1 MAGTRQAAVDRGAEG
16 TGMSVDSADVI
27 IVGGGIMGAATAFFL
42 RKRGVSVIL
51 LERGLVG
58 QQASG
63 VNFGNVRRQG
73 RHIEQMPLANRS
85 REIRGKLKA
94 LIGDNAEFLP
104 SGHLRVGYRPEQV
117 ERMEQHA
124 HDTRPFGL
132 GLQMLDAQAVRKR
145 FPFLGPDVIA
155 GSYAPHDGHANPR
168 LAAPAFCRGT
178 LREGAHI
185 FQNTEIVHIE
195 KDPED
200 FRVTAA
206 DGRVFRAPTVLVT
219 AGAWANRIST
229 GFGEPVPIQARGP
242 QMAVTEPVPY
252 AITPVMGV
260 ATDQMAEGIYFRQVA
275 RGNIVLGGC
284 AREAVDL
291 DKRRAYVRRQNT
303 LLQFTQLQRVVPALK
318 NLSIIR
324 VWSGIESYTQ
334 DERPIIGPSSRVT
347 GLYYAF
353 GFNGEGFQLGP
364 GVGDVMAELI
374 HTGATST
381 PIGHYHIGRF
391 ADPMKSAA

>member
-1 MAGTRQAAVDRGAEG
+1 
-16 TGMSVDSADVI
+16 MSKHSADVI

-42 RKRGVSVIL
+42 RRRGVSVIL
-51 LERGLVG
+51 LERGLIG

-73 RHIEQMPLANRS
+73 RYLDQMPLANRS
-85 REIRGKLKA
+85 RAIWVRLKE
-94 LIGDNAEFLP
+94 LIGDDAEYLL
-104 SGHLRVGYRPEQV
+104 SGHLRVGYRPEHV
-117 ERMEQHA
+117 ARMEQHA
-124 HDTRPFGL
+124 QDTRPFGL
-132 GLQMLDAQAVRKR
+132 DLQMLSAQAVRKR
-145 FPFLGPDVIA
+145 FPYLGPDVIA
-155 GSYAPHDGHANPR
+155 GSLAPHDGHANPR
-168 LAAPAFCRGT
+168 LAAPAFGRAAM
-178 LREGAHI
+178 REGA
-185 FQNTEIVHIE
+185 QVYENTEIVHVE
-195 KDPED
+195 KEAED

-229 GFGEPVPIQARGP
+229 SFGEPVPIQAKGP

-252 AITPVMGV
+252 AIAPVIGV
-260 ATDQMAEGIYFRQVA
+260 ASEQMAEGIYFRQVA

-284 AREAVDL
+284 AREEVDL
-291 DKRRAYVRRQNT
+291 DKRRAYVRPENT
-303 LLQFTQLQRVVPALK
+303 LHQFAQLQRVIPALK

-324 VWSGIESYTQ
+324 VWSGIESYTK
-334 DERPIIGPSSRVT
+334 DDRPVMGPSSRVP

-381 PIGHYHIGRF
+381 PIELYHIGRF
-391 ADPMKSAA
+391 AKPASVAS

>member
-1 MAGTRQAAVDRGAEG
+1 
-16 TGMSVDSADVI
+16 MSVQRADVV

-42 RKRGVSVIL
+42 RKRGVPVIL
-51 LERGLVG
+51 LERGLIG

-73 RHIEQMPLANRS
+73 RYLDQLPLANRS
-85 REIRGKLKA
+85 REIWGKLKE
-94 LIGDNAEFLP
+94 LIGDDAEFLL
-104 SGHLRVGYRPEQV
+104 SGHLRVGYRPEHV
-117 ERMEQHA
+117 ERMEQHVR
-124 HDTRPFGL
+124 DTRPYGL
-132 GLQMLDAQAVRKR
+132 GLQMLSAQAVRQR
-145 FPFLGPDVIA
+145 FPYLGPDVIA
-155 GSYAPHDGHANPR
+155 GSYAPFDGHANPR
-168 LAAPAFCRGT
+168 LAAPAFGRAAV
-178 LREGAHI
+178 RQGA
-185 FQNTEIVHIE
+185 QVCENTDIVEIE
-195 KDPED
+195 KDGGD

-206 DGRVFRAPTVLVT
+206 DGRVFRAPAVLVT

-229 GFGEPVPIQARGP
+229 SFGEPVPIKPKGP

-252 AITPVMGV
+252 AIAPVMGV
-260 ATDQMAEGIYFRQVA
+260 ASDQMEEGIYFRQVA

-284 AREAVDL
+284 AREEVDL
-291 DKRRAYVRRQNT
+291 ERRRAYVNPRNT
-303 LLQFTQLQRVVPALK
+303 LHQLTQLQRVVPALK

-324 VWSGIESYTQ
+324 VWSGIESYTA
-334 DERPIIGPSSRVT
+334 DDRPVMGPSGRVP

-381 PIGHYHIGRF
+381 PIDHYHIGRF
-391 ADPMKSAA
+391 ARLVSSVA